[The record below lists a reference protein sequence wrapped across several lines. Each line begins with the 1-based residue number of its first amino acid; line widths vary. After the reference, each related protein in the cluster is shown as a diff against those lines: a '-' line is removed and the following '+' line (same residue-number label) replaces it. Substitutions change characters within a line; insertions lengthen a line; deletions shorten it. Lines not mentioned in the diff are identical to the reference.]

1 MRRHIPVLLALLAA
15 GPAAA
20 QDVGFDMGL
29 GSGDNGGGSSVTIHV
44 QQTPPQFTGDF
55 AAANVLSGVNVRQ
68 SPNSKAAILGTLH
81 DGGTVLARC
90 SRGWCEL
97 QDGGYVG
104 QKFLSFDASGSL
116 EAAPPATTDA
126 TLDTTT
132 TVAPPG
138 TLDAT
143 LAPNGSDSTMTVAP
157 PTSPDSV
164 AASFGG
170 SWIVTSDPTQKN
182 VPLTLAQAGTAVTGT
197 LQGANRVTKLSGDVQ
212 GTRLTFT
219 YQMADAKGRSVATG
233 NGYLT
238 LNSGGQSLTGVL
250 MLNGLVVANLNAK
263 R

>member
-1 MRRHIPVLLALLAA
+1 MLRHTPVLLVLLAV
-15 GPAAA
+15 PAAA
-20 QDVGFDMGL
+20 QDVGFDLGL
-29 GSGDNGGGSSVTIHV
+29 GNGSGGSSSVTIQV
-44 QQTPPQFTGDF
+44 QQTPPHFTGDF
-55 AAANVLSGVNVRQ
+55 TGANVLSGVNVRQ
-68 SPNSKAAILGTLH
+68 APSSKAAILGTLSP
-81 DGGTVLARC
+81 GGTVLARC

-104 QKFLSFDASGSL
+104 QKFLSFDASGSFDL
-116 EAAPPATTDA
+116 SPPMATEAN
-126 TLDTTT
+126 LDTTT
-132 TVAPPG
+132 SVAPPA

-143 LAPNGSDSTMTVAP
+143 LAPNGSDSTATLGP

-164 AASFGG
+164 PANFGG
-170 SWIVTSDPTQKN
+170 SWIVTSDPTQAN
-182 VPLTLAQAGTAVTGT
+182 VPLTLVQTGTAVTGT

-219 YQMADAKGRSVATG
+219 YQMADAKGRSVAAG

-238 LNSGGQSLTGVL
+238 LATGGQSLSGVL

>member
-1 MRRHIPVLLALLAA
+1 MLRHVIPILAVLGAA
-15 GPAAA
+15 GPAVA
-20 QDVGFDMGL
+20 QDTGFDLGL
-29 GSGDNGGGSSVTIHV
+29 GNAGGGSSATVTV
-44 QQTPPQFTGDF
+44 QQTPPHFSGDF
-55 AAANVLSGVNVRQ
+55 SGANVLSGVNVRQ
-68 SPNSKAAILGTLH
+68 APSSKAAILGTLRE
-81 DGGTVLARC
+81 GGTVLARC

-104 QKFLSFDASGSL
+104 QKFLNFDASGSFDL
-116 EAAPPATTDA
+116 TPPAATDA
-126 TLDTTT
+126 NLDTTT
-132 TVAPPG
+132 SIAPPA

-143 LAPNGSDSTMTVAP
+143 LAPNGSDSTATLGP

-164 AASFGG
+164 PASFGG
-170 SWIVTSDPTQKN
+170 SWVVTSDPTQAN
-182 VPLTLAQAGTAVTGT
+182 VPLTLAQTGTAVTGT
-197 LQGANRVTKLSGDVQ
+197 LQGTNRVTRLSGDVQ

-238 LNSGGQSLTGVL
+238 LGKEGQSLTGVL

>member
-1 MRRHIPVLLALLAA
+1 MLAAA
-15 GPAAA
+15 GPATA
-20 QDVGFDMGL
+20 QDVGFDLGL
-29 GSGDNGGGSSVTIHV
+29 GNSGGSSATVTV
-44 QQTPPQFTGDF
+44 QQTPPHFAGDF
-55 AAANVLSGVNVRQ
+55 SGANVLSGVNVRQ
-68 SPNSKAAILGTLH
+68 APSSKASILGTLRE
-81 DGGTVLARC
+81 GGTVLARC

-104 QKFLSFDASGSL
+104 QKFLNFDASGSFDL
-116 EAAPPATTDA
+116 TPPAATDA
-126 TLDTTT
+126 NLDTTT
-132 TVAPPG
+132 SVAPPE

-143 LAPNGSDSTMTVAP
+143 LAPNSSDSTATLGP

-164 AASFGG
+164 PASFGG
-170 SWIVTSDPTQKN
+170 SWIVTSDPTQTN
-182 VPLTLAQAGTAVTGT
+182 VPLTLAQTGTAVTGT
-197 LQGANRVTKLSGDVQ
+197 LEGTNRVTKLSGDVQ

-238 LNSGGQSLTGVL
+238 LATGGRSLTGVL

>member
-1 MRRHIPVLLALLAA
+1 MLRHTLPVLLALLAA
-15 GPAAA
+15 PAVA
-20 QDVGFDMGL
+20 QDTGFDLGL
-29 GSGDNGGGSSVTIHV
+29 GNGSGNSSATVHV

-55 AAANVLSGVNVRQ
+55 TGANVLSGVNVRQ
-68 SPNSKAAILGTLH
+68 SPSSKAAILGTLSP
-81 DGGTVLARC
+81 GGTVLARC

-104 QKFLSFDASGSL
+104 QKFLSFDASGSFDV
-116 EAAPPATTDA
+116 APPAATDA
-126 TLDTTT
+126 DLDTTT
-132 TVAPPG
+132 SVAPPIA
-138 TLDAT
+138 LDAA
-143 LAPNGSDSTMTVAP
+143 LAPNGGDSTATVAP

-164 AASFGG
+164 PATFVGA
-170 SWIVTSDPTQKN
+170 WIVTSDPNQPN

-197 LQGANRVTKLSGDVQ
+197 LQGATRVTKLTGDVQ

-219 YQMADAKGRSVATG
+219 YQMADAKGRSVANG

-238 LNSGGQSLTGVL
+238 LGKGGASMSGVL